1 MSDAK
6 TRCENEIEKPYS
18 SPFMCS
24 ILGPRRMSVLCLRR
38 NASSRRLI
46 RRESIEK
53 ELERFMPSSDRPL
66 LLLLKSSIDCD
77 RKRPSSSSRFLLST
91 GSNSSSVSLLLLPP
105 LSSSFTAAL
114 EGLKVTL
121 LALLLLL
128 DPDAAPISTSPIS

>member
-1 MSDAK
+1 MSDAR

-24 ILGPRRMSVLCLRR
+24 ILGPRMMSVLCLRR

-46 RRESIEK
+46 RRESSEK
-53 ELERFMPSSDRPL
+53 EFERFMPSSDRPL

-77 RKRPSSSSRFLLST
+77 RKRPSSSRFLLST